1 VNEKKKTAAAAV
13 SSPPTLKFTR
23 GQLGMTL
30 RALKTNQESLQTAVS
45 ALKNSTET
53 AKFRIEKLQA
63 HGYGSL
69 AYSSLQK
76 GLQYFMHPELG
87 YVAYTPLR
95 DGPNSI
101 CVLADPICSK
111 ENIKAL
117 IEELMKVKPDP
128 IFLHISHE
136 TGKVLN
142 EMGFTVNELG
152 VETVIEIQSF
162 NLVGNKKQQLR
173 NARNGAKKDELSVV
187 EIDTVDDAMLK
198 SFKKISDGWM
208 KEKVISDNEMQF
220 IVRPVVFVDEIDVRK
235 FVAIKDK
242 EVVGF
247 VIFDPM
253 YEDGKVIGY
262 IANHLRTN
270 LERTYSIVDA
280 IVLEALDKFKAEG
293 KRDLSLGLSPLA
305 KVDDSQEF
313 KHSKLLKAH
322 FKYAFERANFLY
334 NFKNLARHK
343 LKYRP
348 ELEGAREEKV
358 YCAMKTRFFLI
369 RLYDVY
375 RVLGLNP
382 LQQTLNHLKRS
393 TIELFRSALGKKQA
407 VEAKESAET
416 KEPAK
421 QDK

>member
-1 VNEKKKTAAAAV
+1 MNDEKKTALT
-13 SSPPTLKFTR
+13 SPATLKFTR

-30 RALKTNQESLQTAVS
+30 KAIKANQEKLQTALS
-45 ALKNSTET
+45 AVKNSTET
-53 AKFRIEKLQA
+53 AKFRIEKLQQ

-76 GLQYFMHPELG
+76 GLQYFMHPQLG
-87 YVAYTPLR
+87 YIAYTPLR
-95 DGPNSI
+95 DGPNSV

-111 ENIKAL
+111 ENLKAL
-117 IEELMKVKPDP
+117 IEEFMKEKSDP
-128 IFLHISHE
+128 IFLHISHD

-142 EMGFTVNELG
+142 DMGFAVNELG
-152 VETVIEIQSF
+152 VETVIEIQKF
-162 NLVGNKKQQLR
+162 NTVGNKKQQLR
-173 NARNGAKKDELSVV
+173 NARNGAKKDNLTVA
-187 EIDTVDDAMLK
+187 EIEAVDDAMLK

-235 FVAIKDK
+235 FVAIKDN

-253 YEDGKVIGY
+253 YENGKVVGY
-262 IANHLRTN
+262 MANHLRTN
-270 LERTYSIVDA
+270 LERTYSVVDF
-280 IVLEALDKFKAEG
+280 IILEAIEKFKQEG

-348 ELEGAREEKV
+348 ELDGAREEKV

-382 LQQTLNHLKRS
+382 LQQTINHIKRS
-393 TIELFRSALGKKQA
+393 TVDLFRSALCKKN
-407 VEAKESAET
+407 AEEQ
-416 KEPAK
+416 KEPASK
-421 QDK
+421 KEY

>member
-1 VNEKKKTAAAAV
+1 MNDEKKTALT
-13 SSPPTLKFTR
+13 SPATLKFTR

-30 RALKTNQESLQTAVS
+30 KAIKANQEKLQTALS
-45 ALKNSTET
+45 AVKNSTET
-53 AKFRIEKLQA
+53 AKFRIEKLQQ

-76 GLQYFMHPELG
+76 GLQYFMHPQLG
-87 YVAYTPLR
+87 YIAYTPLR
-95 DGPNSI
+95 DGPNSV

-111 ENIKAL
+111 ENLKAL
-117 IEELMKVKPDP
+117 IEEFMKEKSDP
-128 IFLHISHE
+128 IFLHISHD

-142 EMGFTVNELG
+142 DMGFAVNELG
-152 VETVIEIQSF
+152 VETVIEIQKF
-162 NLVGNKKQQLR
+162 NTVGNKKQQLR
-173 NARNGAKKDELSVV
+173 NARNGAKKDNLTVA
-187 EIDTVDDAMLK
+187 EIEAVDDTMLK

-235 FVAIKDK
+235 FVAIKDN

-253 YEDGKVIGY
+253 YENGKVVGY
-262 IANHLRTN
+262 MANHLRTN
-270 LERTYSIVDA
+270 LERTYSVVDF
-280 IVLEALDKFKAEG
+280 IILEAIEKFKQEG

-348 ELEGAREEKV
+348 ELDGAREEKV

-382 LQQTLNHLKRS
+382 LQQTINHIKRS
-393 TIELFRSALGKKQA
+393 TVDLFRSALCKKN
-407 VEAKESAET
+407 AEEQ
-416 KEPAK
+416 KEPASK
-421 QDK
+421 KEY